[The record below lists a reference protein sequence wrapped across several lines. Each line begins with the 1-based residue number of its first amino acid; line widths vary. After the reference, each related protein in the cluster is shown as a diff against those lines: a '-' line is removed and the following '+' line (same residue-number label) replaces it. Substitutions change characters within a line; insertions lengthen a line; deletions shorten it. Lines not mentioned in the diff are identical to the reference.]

1 MMKPKALVTI
11 LSVSLAACTATLG
24 GKQAWEARP
33 VLDIRHGMASAS
45 ANVQLGRYQQEQG
58 NPAAAEAFYEKA
70 LAIDPKNVD
79 ALDALGRLY
88 AERGEPQRAAA
99 TFRRVAELAPQRAY
113 LHNNVGYALY
123 LQGLYAEAVDALRRA
138 VRLLPGYERAWA
150 NLEKAALK
158 AGMPDVAALAARHSL
173 AEDRPVA
180 AVEPKAPAGDSGA
193 RPVQLSDIVPQA
205 GDSGAIEAFPAVN
218 AAEPA
223 TGPVVTVTPVTGPP
237 AITLCD
243 IPIQA
248 ATSDRLGDAAASAPG
263 VIVFDRQSALSPA
276 GSPPDHGA
284 TAAAPSPLPA
294 ARIEVSN
301 GNGVTGFA
309 RRIRTEL
316 ENDGVKVA
324 RMTNYSSFNVAQT
337 IIEYREGYAWAAQA
351 LQDQLGKPAAVSPT
365 HGSRPGTDVR
375 VILGRDWPAQTRTAD
390 ARPGTPRSAKAG
402 TVAGGDV

>member
-24 GKQAWEARP
+24 DKQAWEARP
-33 VLDIRHGMASAS
+33 VLDVRHGMASAS

-58 NPAAAEAFYEKA
+58 NPAAAEAFYQKA

-79 ALDALGRLY
+79 ALNALGRLY
-88 AERGEPQRAAA
+88 AERGDLQRAAA

-150 NLEKAALK
+150 NLEKAALR
-158 AGMPDVAALAARHSL
+158 AGMPEVAALAARHRL

-180 AVEPKAPAGDSGA
+180 AVEPKAPAGDSGP

-205 GDSGAIEAFPAVN
+205 GDQGAIEAFPAV
-218 AAEPA
+218 AAAGPA
-223 TGPVVTVTPVTGPP
+223 VTVTPVAGPP
-237 AITLCD
+237 AITVRD
-243 IPIQA
+243 IPAQA
-248 ATSDRLGDAAASAPG
+248 ATSGRLGDAAAAAPA
-263 VIVFDRQSALSPA
+263 VIVFDRESTASPA
-276 GSPPDHGA
+276 GSPPDHAA
-284 TAAAPSPLPA
+284 TAAAPSPMPK

-309 RRIRTEL
+309 RRIRSQL

-324 RMTNYSSFNVAQT
+324 RMTNYPSFNVAQT

-351 LQDQLGKPAAVSPT
+351 LQDQLGKPAAVSAT

-402 TVAGGDV
+402 TVGGGDV